1 MKLLDK
7 ILVPI
12 DVNIDSTEQ
21 LNTAIKIAKLCNSEI
36 FILYVL
42 PEEGLKDAI
51 KDLVINTATEALNKI
66 KNIFK
71 KEGITVSE
79 PIIKYG
85 KPVENILKIA
95 NKENVNLILTGS
107 GSKEKEKF
115 KRGFT
120 AEKLMRQ
127 SEKPVWVS
135 KSDKENKLQNI
146 LCPVDIS
153 NPAKYALKTA
163 ILLSKFFNAKLT
175 ILSVYEQYESFSPR
189 LRVDV
194 EEENSIRLKQFEVEM
209 EEFIKEFDLT
219 GINHHI
225 DLKAGSAHVEILKAI
240 KENDHDLLVMG
251 THGRSGIKRFVMGS
265 VTEKVTREVPCSF
278 ITTKSEDVFQIKY
291 DDEIKEI
298 EAHYK
303 NANNLFKNGF
313 HKDAIGQ
320 YLICLQINS
329 VHIPSMFKLAKVFK
343 IIDDHTKAKH
353 YSDMAN
359 EVLTSL
365 WDDEIA
371 QEIKKYY
378 TSGT

>member
-1 MKLLDK
+1 MKNK
-7 ILVPI
+7 VKE
-12 DVNIDSTEQ
+12 VV
-21 LNTAIKIAKLCNSEI
+21 LN
-36 FILYVL
+36 
-42 PEEGLKDAI
+42 
-51 KDLVINTATEALNKI
+51 NTKEALNEVKEV
-66 KNIFK
+66 FR
-71 KEGITVSE
+71 KEGIEVKE
-79 PIIKYG
+79 PVIEYG
-85 KPVENILKIA
+85 KPVDVILKMAI
-95 NKENVNLILTGS
+95 KEDVNLILTGS
-107 GSKEKEKF
+107 GSKKNKEKF
-115 KRGFT
+115 KRGNT
-120 AEKLMRQ
+120 AERLMRQ
-127 SEKPVWVS
+127 SDKPIWIV
-135 KSDKENKLQNI
+135 KSDKENKLKSI
-146 LCPVDIS
+146 LCPVDFAGPS
-153 NPAKYALKTA
+153 HCALKNA

-175 ILSVYEQYESFSPR
+175 ILGVYEQYENSSPR
-189 LRVDV
+189 FEVDLK
-194 EEENSIRLKQFEVEM
+194 EENAQRLKQFETEM
-209 EEFIKEFDLT
+209 HEFISEFDLS
-219 GINHHI
+219 GIDCKI
-225 DLKAGSAHVEILKAI
+225 DIKAGFAHKQILKSI
-240 KENDHDLLVMG
+240 KKNEHDLLVMG

-343 IIDDHTKAKH
+343 IIDDHIKAKH
-353 YSDMAN
+353 FSDMAN

-365 WDDEIA
+365 WDDEVA